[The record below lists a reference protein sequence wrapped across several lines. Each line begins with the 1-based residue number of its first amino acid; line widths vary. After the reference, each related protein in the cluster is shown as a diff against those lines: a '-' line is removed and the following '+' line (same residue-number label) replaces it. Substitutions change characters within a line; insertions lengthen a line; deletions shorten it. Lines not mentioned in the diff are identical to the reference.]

1 MSDDELRE
9 WCITNY
15 GTPEVSEC
23 EKCPNQKECDDFMER
38 HTLIHLYL
46 ADCKSCPSGLTG
58 ERF

>member
-1 MSDDELRE
+1 MKVRFSKMSDDELRE

-38 HTLIHLYL
+38 HNFNTPLF
-46 ADCKSCPSGLTG
+46 G
-58 ERF
+58 